1 MGDLDDLMGLV
12 GWGEQ
17 VVAVMVVWV
26 GGGGGSVGSTYG
38 ATAPGEAMHLDVL
51 GQVVT
56 PRELLLTHRALV
68 GLHA

>member
-1 MGDLDDLMGLV
+1 MGDLDDLMGLL
-12 GWGEQ
+12 GGGDQ

-26 GGGGGSVGSTYG
+26 GGGGGSVGNTNR
-38 ATAPGEAMHLDVL
+38 AIAPREAMHFDVL

-56 PRELLLTHRALV
+56 PRKLLLTHRALV